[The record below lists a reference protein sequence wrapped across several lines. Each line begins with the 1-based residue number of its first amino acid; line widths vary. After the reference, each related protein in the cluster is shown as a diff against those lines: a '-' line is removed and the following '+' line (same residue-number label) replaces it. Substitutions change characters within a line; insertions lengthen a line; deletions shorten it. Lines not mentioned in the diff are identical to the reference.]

1 MKTDWQ
7 NFRDSFEKFVVQD
20 LKKSLSAGV
29 EVGTIIL
36 TTVGIEGLSGYFVG
50 KPTDYQ

>member
-29 EVGTIIL
+29 EARLYPNETR
-36 TTVGIEGLSGYFVG
+36 E
-50 KPTDYQ
+50 KA